1 MHQQIHV
8 YNEFIDEKP
17 SRDPVQ
23 EQMIKIDCGVPGPSA
38 NEITE
43 LLQLNRDGY
52 LPMSSF
58 PFS

>member
-1 MHQQIHV
+1 MHV

-17 SRDPVQ
+17 PRDPVQ

-58 PFS
+58 PFA